1 MSFWNSEKL
10 IRTQHFQKLVEP
22 FNEERVKH
30 GAYELSMGSEAF
42 LTSEPT
48 GAKQELGDNGQ
59 LVIPPG
65 QFGLLLTGE
74 TVAIPDDAIAFISIK
89 FSIKQRGLVNVSGFH
104 VDPGFKGQLK
114 FAVYNA
120 GSRNIV
126 LTRGERVFIIWF
138 CDLSA
143 TTRDGYDGQHA
154 MQHGIS
160 SEDVMQIQGE
170 VASPAA
176 LKKQIEELRAD
187 HDRRFSTLDD
197 KMEQRFSTIEDKI
210 TTRTTIVA
218 ALLTALI
225 VGVFFKGCD
234 QTSPTSSNPPVQNTN
249 QKAAEESNQR
259 GTPDSERNTNSSST
273 SNNANIKPETR

>member
-10 IRTQHFQKLVEP
+10 IRTQNFRALVEP
-22 FNEERVKH
+22 FSAERVKH

-48 GAKQELGDNGQ
+48 GAKQELADNGQ
-59 LVIPPG
+59 IVIPPG
-65 QFGLLLTGE
+65 QFGLLLTEE

-143 TTRDGYDGQHA
+143 STRDGYDGQHA

-176 LKKQIEELRAD
+176 LKKQIDELRTD
-187 HDRRFSTLDD
+187 HDQRFSGLDE
-197 KMEQRFSTIEDKI
+197 KMEQRFSAIEDKI
-210 TTRTTIVA
+210 TSRTTIVA
-218 ALLTALI
+218 ALLTALM

-234 QTSPTSSNPPVQNTN
+234 QTSTTTGPPVQNTN
-249 QKAAEESNQR
+249 QQAARESNEREPPNNQR
-259 GTPDSERNTNSSST
+259 SPSASK
-273 SNNANIKPETR
+273 NANIEPVNR

>member
-10 IRTQHFQKLVEP
+10 IRTQNFRSLVDP
-22 FNEERVKH
+22 FHPERVKH
-30 GAYELSMGSEAF
+30 GAYELAMGSEAF

-48 GAKQELGDNGQ
+48 GAKQELSDKGQ

-65 QFGLLLTGE
+65 QFGLLLTEE

-143 TTRDGYDGQHA
+143 STRDGYDGQHA

-176 LKKQIEELRAD
+176 LKKQIDELRND
-187 HDRRFSTLDD
+187 HDRRFSALDD
-197 KMEQRFSTIEDKI
+197 KMEQRLSAIEDKI
-210 TTRTTIVA
+210 TSRTTIVA
-218 ALLTALI
+218 ALLTALL

-234 QTSPTSSNPPVQNTN
+234 QTTTTSGPPVQNTN
-249 QKAAEESNQR
+249 QQAARESNKR
-259 GTPDSERNTNSSST
+259 ETPNNQGSPNASK
-273 SNNANIKPETR
+273 NANIEPLNR